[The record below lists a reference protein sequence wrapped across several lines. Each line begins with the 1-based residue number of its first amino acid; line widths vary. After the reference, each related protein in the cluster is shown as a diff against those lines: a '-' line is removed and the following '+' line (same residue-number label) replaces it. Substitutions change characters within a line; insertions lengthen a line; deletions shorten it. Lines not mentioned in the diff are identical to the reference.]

1 MRETP
6 DDREGWPAL
15 VSPPV
20 TSTERSGSVAIV
32 VVLLPA
38 SENEPSLQPAAVS
51 ELGRLGV
58 TSVSLARDDRTLA
71 LVVEGWAFDPGR
83 SAEAVVAAVAGPR
96 SGARTLHP
104 LLHMAVATAAP
115 TMNGKESK

>member
-1 MRETP
+1 
-6 DDREGWPAL
+6 
-15 VSPPV
+15 
-20 TSTERSGSVAIV
+20 VAII

-58 TSVSLARDDRTLA
+58 TSVSLARDDKTVA
-71 LVVEGWAFDPGR
+71 LVVEGWAFDPSR

-96 SGARTLHP
+96 SRARMLHP
-104 LLHMAVATAAP
+104 LLHMAVATAGP
-115 TMNGKESK
+115 TVNGKESK